1 MPGIKIVSDMPGIA
15 LEAEKVF
22 TILGISVTNSIIAT
36 WLTMLILIVIS
47 ILAARTTELVPTGFQ
62 NVVEMVVEMFYEG
75 VAKARA
81 GEKASLFLPLSATI
95 FFFILLSNWLGAIL
109 PGFGSVGLMEHHH
122 GEEVLVPFLRS
133 ANTDLNTTLALA
145 VFSVIGTQIYGIK
158 VQGLFRYAG
167 RFIKVGG
174 FVTFF
179 KGLGGVLRRK
189 ASIKPLLKTLMIGVI
204 DAFIGVLE
212 IFDEL
217 TKLLSFSFRLFGNIF
232 AGEVLLIVIATL
244 FFQIFKNFALIIYP
258 ASLLFVALEIFVGFI
273 QAFIFATLTLVF
285 LRIATAHH

>member
-22 TILGISVTNSIIAT
+22 AIFGISITNSIIAT

-47 ILAARTTELVPTGFQ
+47 ILAARKTELVPTGLQ

-75 VAKARA
+75 VAKSRA

-109 PGFGSVGLMEHHH
+109 PGFGSIGLMEHHD
-122 GEEVLVPFLRS
+122 GKEVLVPFLRS

-145 VFSVIGTQIYGIK
+145 LFSVLGIQVYGIK
-158 VQGLFRYAG
+158 VQGFLRYSG
-167 RFIKVGG
+167 RFIKVSG
-174 FVTFF
+174 FVDFF
-179 KGLGGVLRRK
+179 KGLRSRK
-189 ASIKPLLKTLMIGVI
+189 GSLKPLLKTLMNAVI

-285 LRIATAHH
+285 LRIATSHH